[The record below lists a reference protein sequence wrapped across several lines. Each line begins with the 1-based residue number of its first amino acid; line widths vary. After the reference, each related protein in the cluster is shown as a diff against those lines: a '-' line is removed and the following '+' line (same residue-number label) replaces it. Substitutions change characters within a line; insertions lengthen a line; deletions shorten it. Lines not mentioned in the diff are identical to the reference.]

1 MGMEGPGTHSIA
13 DPFGFERQR
22 LVWHL
27 YYWSEGFRPVDTTKI
42 FACKTLE
49 EEIRAVLSSS
59 VDCEFLE
66 YGLHNTPAKLQK
78 ELQNRIDEVSDNGVI
93 LLGYG
98 LCSNGTA
105 NLLSARHTL
114 VIPRV
119 HDCISLL
126 LGSRELYEREFKKCP
141 GTYYLSKGWID
152 QKGDPVSS
160 YRKYCEKYGEKR
172 AREFIK
178 LEYANY
184 KRVVFIH
191 TVADS
196 KDYVGYSMEAAD
208 FLGIEHA
215 EIQGSLRYIEK
226 LINGEWDAEFLI
238 LHPGETISLNCFLGL
253 PSHPCNDSQKK
264 LCG

>member
-1 MGMEGPGTHSIA
+1 VG
-13 DPFGFERQR
+13 
-22 LVWHL
+22 
-27 YYWSEGFRPVDTTKI
+27 TTKI

-49 EEIRAVLSSS
+49 EEIRAVLSRS

-78 ELQNRIDEVSDNGVI
+78 ELQKRIDEASDGEI

-105 NLLSARHTL
+105 NLMSVRHTL

-126 LGSRELYEREFKKCP
+126 LGSRELYEQEFKRCP

-152 QKGDPVSS
+152 QKADPVSS

-184 KRVVFIH
+184 KRVAFIH

-196 KDYVGYSMEAAD
+196 GEYVGYSMEVAC
-208 FLGIEHA
+208 FLGVEHA
-215 EIQGSLRYIEK
+215 EIQGSLRYIDK

-238 LHPGETISLNCFLGL
+238 IQPGETISLNCFIGL
-253 PSHPCNDSQKK
+253 PSDSCDKSQKI
-264 LCG
+264 CG